1 MATVAKKGLQDLAN
15 MIDET
20 PADKVRKPNKKDQKI
35 ARKMAQA
42 EQAEELKAK
51 FAEPVKAKAKKVAA
65 PKPAPVKMEVTT
77 LEDLA
82 KVVKPHKVVL
92 PAGLKAIGTDPV
104 HAALIEAAKFHQSA
118 IMAGEEREGKVEILR
133 QLLKDREPFN
143 TAYLS
148 TFSEHMTAYQDQPG
162 YEWAKA
168 LLESKEK
175 HAQKFRAAVA
185 EIINKALATK
195 HEASASYLEIDAEI
209 KDLKSWLAYHE
220 NDSAALV
227 DKAKSAL
234 GAVGV
239 RYDELFATR

>member
-1 MATVAKKGLQDLAN
+1 MATVTKKGLQDLAN

-20 PADKVRKPNKKDQKI
+20 PADKVRKPNKKDQKL
-35 ARKMAQA
+35 ARKMQQA
-42 EQAEELKAK
+42 EQAKELKAK
-51 FAEPVKAKAKKVAA
+51 FVQPVKAKKIAA
-65 PKPAPVKMEVTT
+65 PVVKMEVTT
-77 LEDLA
+77 LADVA
-82 KVVKPHKVVL
+82 KVVKPHTVVL
-92 PAGLKAIGTDPV
+92 PAELKAISTDPV
-104 HAALIEAAKFHQSA
+104 HAALIEAAKFRQSA
-118 IMAGEEREGKVEILR
+118 VMADEEREGKVEILR

-143 TAYLS
+143 TAYLAR
-148 TFSEHMTAYQDQPG
+148 FSEHMTAYQDQPG
-162 YEWAKA
+162 YEWSKA

-195 HEASASYLEIDAEI
+195 HEASAEYLRIDAEI

-220 NDSAALV
+220 NDSAALI

-239 RYDELFATR
+239 RYDELFATK